1 MFRYVQVHLTVFKIV
16 KQFRKLNIRNVIHDH
31 VGLLQ
36 NIRFVEKDDV
46 HFLPNICNIRNIF
59 ACYRTS
65 ELSIKLPKKDNFH
78 ILPNIGNV
86 WTISTRNMAPGSA
99 KVWKNLGNLFITKSH
114 WGQKRIKVSEDEKD
128 ILRKRK
134 VISPFLSA
142 PAMRRRK
149 RA

>member
-1 MFRYVQVHLTVFKIV
+1 MFRYVQVHLAVFKIV
-16 KQFRKLNIRNVIHDH
+16 KQIRKLNIRNVIHDH

-36 NIRFVEKDDV
+36 NIRFVEKDAV
-46 HFLPNICNIRNIF
+46 HFLLNICNIQNIS

-99 KVWKNLGNLFITKSH
+99 KVWKNLGIFFVTKSH
-114 WGQKRIKVSEDEKD
+114 WGHTRVKC
-128 ILRKRK
+128 L
-134 VISPFLSA
+134 
-142 PAMRRRK
+142 
-149 RA
+149 